1 MSEINLD
8 KLKELYKPLT
18 NEVKPTYT
26 PFAVKISNGY
36 VGKTGVLFVGKA
48 ENMENRDNKTIDYA
62 FSKSFS
68 KENSGMNTILI
79 PPTGKAAKS
88 SFSRVLHLLAK
99 KLEDKGINSFARTN
113 LYKLSTTKTYAFNS
127 EFNVTYLDIFKEE
140 IAILQP
146 KYVIMLTSGMEKD
159 FLKYLGAKKDE
170 KGKIDFLY
178 KYKGNDQKK
187 EICRWKI
194 KDVESIFITAFHPQ
208 GKPETELVE
217 AIMSLIQE

>member
-1 MSEINLD
+1 MEIKLD
-8 KLKELYKPLT
+8 SLKDLYKKKLT
-18 NEVKPTYT
+18 DKIKSNYT

-62 FSKSFS
+62 FCKSFS
-68 KENSGMNTILI
+68 ENSGMNTILKK
-79 PPTGKAAKS
+79 PTGEVAKS
-88 SFSRVLHLLAK
+88 SFSRVLYKLASS
-99 KLEDKGINSFARTN
+99 LSEGKGINSFARTN

-127 EFNVTYLDIFKEE
+127 KFNEAYLDIFKEE

-159 FLKYLGAKKDE
+159 FLECLGGKEIEKKIKFE
-170 KGKIDFLY
+170 Y
-178 KYKGNDQKK
+178 KYKGKDQKK
-187 EICRWKI
+187 VICRWKI
-194 KDVESIFITAFHPQ
+194 EGIESIFITAFHPQ
-208 GKPETELVE
+208 GKPETELAK

>member
-62 FSKSFS
+62 FRKSFS
-68 KENSGMNTILI
+68 KENSGMNTILT

-88 SFSRVLHLLAK
+88 SFSRVLHLLATE
-99 KLEDKGINSFARTN
+99 LEGKGINSFARTN

-127 EFNVTYLDIFKEE
+127 KFNVTYLDIFKEE

-146 KYVIMLTSGMEKD
+146 KYVIMLTSGMEED
-159 FLKYLGAKKDE
+159 FLNYLGAKKDE
-170 KGKIDFLY
+170 EGKIDFLY

-208 GKPETELVE
+208 GKPETELVK

>member
-62 FSKSFS
+62 FRKSFS
-68 KENSGMNTILI
+68 KETGMNTILT

-88 SFSRVLHLLAK
+88 SFSRVLHLLATELK
-99 KLEDKGINSFARTN
+99 DKGINSFARTN

-208 GKPETELVE
+208 GKPETELVK

>member
-62 FSKSFS
+62 FRKSFS
-68 KENSGMNTILI
+68 KETGMNTILI

-88 SFSRVLHLLAK
+88 SFSRVLHLLATELK
-99 KLEDKGINSFARTN
+99 KSKGINSFARTN
-113 LYKLSTTKTYAFNS
+113 LYKLSNTKTYAFNS

-140 IAILQP
+140 ITILQP

-159 FLKYLGAKKDE
+159 FLNYLGAKKDE
-170 KGKIDFLY
+170 KGEIDFLY
-178 KYKGNDQKK
+178 KYKGNDQEKK
-187 EICRWKI
+187 ISRWKI

>member
-48 ENMENRDNKTIDYA
+48 ENMENRDNKTIDDA

-68 KENSGMNTILI
+68 KENSGMNTILT

-88 SFSRVLHLLAK
+88 SFSRVLHLLATELK
-99 KLEDKGINSFARTN
+99 DKGINSFARTN
-113 LYKLSTTKTYAFNS
+113 LYKLSKTKTYAFNS

-140 IAILQP
+140 ITILQP

-159 FLKYLGAKKDE
+159 Y
-170 KGKIDFLY
+170 
-178 KYKGNDQKK
+178 
-187 EICRWKI
+187 
-194 KDVESIFITAFHPQ
+194 
-208 GKPETELVE
+208 
-217 AIMSLIQE
+217 